1 MYRLVPCIPIFRG
14 FFLLKVQKECVY
26 VMMLKIALVLVKNVL
41 LGLKKGISGLA
52 CWVAAKSTAYS
63 RSDIGYLQKHFS
75 EGN

>member
-1 MYRLVPCIPIFRG
+1 
-14 FFLLKVQKECVY
+14 
-26 VMMLKIALVLVKNVL
+26 MMLKIALVLVKNVL